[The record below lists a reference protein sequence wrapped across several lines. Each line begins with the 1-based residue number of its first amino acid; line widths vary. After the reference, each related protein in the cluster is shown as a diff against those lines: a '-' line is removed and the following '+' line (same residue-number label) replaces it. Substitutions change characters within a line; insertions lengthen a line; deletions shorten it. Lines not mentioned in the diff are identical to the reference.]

1 MFKTGD
7 MSKRAI
13 VQTEYDTVLRLIL
26 QHTILFDK
34 LKRCMHVNKK
44 LHNIYIY
51 RDSIY
56 TYVEYMNMY
65 IHIYRIV

>member
-44 LHNIYIY
+44 LHNIYI
-51 RDSIY
+51 DSIY

>member
-44 LHNIYIY
+44 FNIHICRIY
-51 RDSIY
+51 EYVY
-56 TYVEYMNMY
+56 TY
-65 IHIYRIV
+65 I